1 MRQPLFYP
9 HGARIAV
16 LTQEVVGVL
25 DYLAPEGGVRL
36 GQLVVVPLGPR
47 RVMGAVWGPGMGDF
61 DMAKL
66 RPVARLVEA
75 PPLTPEMIEFL
86 TRMGEYTLT
95 PLPMMLRMA
104 RTLPDSSASGASRAC
119 LAAW

>member
-1 MRQPLFYP
+1 MRPPFYP

-66 RPVARLVEA
+66 RPVARLVDA
-75 PPLTPEMIEFL
+75 PPLSGAMIEFL

-95 PLPMMLRMA
+95 PLPSMLRMA
-104 RTLPDSSASGASRAC
+104 T
-119 LAAW
+119 